1 MDGIL
6 PFSFLNSIL
15 KAINEI
21 GYLQND
27 YSFNTLELY
36 ILI

>member
-6 PFSFLNSIL
+6 PFSFLDSIL

-21 GYLQND
+21 EYYLQND
-27 YSFNTLELY
+27 YSFLF
-36 ILI
+36 